1 MKANITDKTRAFE
14 VTLANGHLKMPLADT
29 MEEACI
35 AAAAE
40 GFQECGV
47 GAIAS
52 VKDDKGKVYTDIN
65 IKVTYKFSAVK

>member
-29 MEEACI
+29 LEEACI

-40 GFQECGV
+40 GFQESGV
-47 GAIAS
+47 GAIAT
-52 VKDDKGKVYTDIN
+52 VKDDKGRLYGDVN
-65 IKVTYKFSAVK
+65 IKVTYKLLAVK